1 MHPSEIVILTA
12 AAAVAGAV
20 NALAGGGM
28 LVAYPALVAFGL
40 SPIAANAT
48 ATVALL
54 SGGIGAQLG
63 YRKEMKGSGPFM
75 RGLVGPC
82 ITGGILGAFLLLKTP
97 PRQFAAMVP
106 GFVLLATILFAA
118 QAQITRFAVRIHARL
133 MGVSAAAPI
142 LDADLFAPRGTVR
155 DLDLHRILRRGRRG
169 DHAGELRIRRTAQH
183 PPDERTET
191 LERDAHQRHGGAD
204 LRGAAVARELA
215 DGAGDDVRLDRRRL
229 CELARGAA
237 GAGSQREDRNRG
249 DWRGDGRVAGRQR
262 STGAVIRSSSPLRSS
277 PRDHGATT
285 R

>member
-12 AAAVAGAV
+12 AAAAAGAV

-75 RGLVGPC
+75 RGLVVPC
-82 ITGGILGAFLLLKTP
+82 ITGGVLGAFLLLKTP

-142 LDADLFAPRGTVR
+142 LDAELFAPRAPAVS
-155 DLDLHRILRRGRRG
+155 LLV
-169 DHAGELRIRRTAQH
+169 AQF
-183 PPDERTET
+183 
-191 LERDAHQRHGGAD
+191 AISIYIGYFG
-204 LRGAAVARELA
+204 
-215 DGAGDDVRLDRRRL
+215 
-229 CELARGAA
+229 A
-237 GAGSQREDRNRG
+237 GAGAIMLANFGFAGLLNIHQMNGLKLWSGMLTNVTAALIFAAQPSLVSWPMVIVMTG
-249 DWRGDGRVAGRQR
+249 GSIVGGYASSRVAQR
-262 STGAVIRSSSPLRSS
+262 VSDKSVRIAIVVIGVAMAAWLAVNAIRARTG
-277 PRDHGATT
+277 
-285 R
+285 

>member
-75 RGLVGPC
+75 RGLVVPC

-142 LDADLFAPRGTVR
+142 LDAELFAPRAPAVS
-155 DLDLHRILRRGRRG
+155 LLV
-169 DHAGELRIRRTAQH
+169 AQF
-183 PPDERTET
+183 
-191 LERDAHQRHGGAD
+191 AISIYIGYFG
-204 LRGAAVARELA
+204 
-215 DGAGDDVRLDRRRL
+215 
-229 CELARGAA
+229 A
-237 GAGSQREDRNRG
+237 GAGAIMLANFGFAGLLNIHQMNGLKLWSGMLTNVTAALIFAVQPSLVHWPLVAVMTVG
-249 DWRGDGRVAGRQR
+249 SVAGGYASSRVAQR
-262 STGAVIRSSSPLRSS
+262 VSDRSVRIAIVAVGVAMAVWLTVSAIRSR
-277 PRDHGATT
+277 TM
-285 R
+285 

>member
-1 MHPSEIVILTA
+1 MSLTEIAILSACA
-12 AAAVAGAV
+12 AAAGAV

-28 LVAYPALVAFGL
+28 LVAYPVLVAFGL

-75 RGLVGPC
+75 RGLVVPC
-82 ITGGILGAFLLLKTP
+82 ITGGVLGAFLLLKTP

-142 LDADLFAPRGTVR
+142 LDAELFAPRAPAVS
-155 DLDLHRILRRGRRG
+155 LLV
-169 DHAGELRIRRTAQH
+169 AQF
-183 PPDERTET
+183 
-191 LERDAHQRHGGAD
+191 AISIYIGYFG
-204 LRGAAVARELA
+204 
-215 DGAGDDVRLDRRRL
+215 
-229 CELARGAA
+229 A
-237 GAGSQREDRNRG
+237 GAGAIMLANFGFAGLLNIHQMNGLKLWSGMLTNVTAALIFALQPSLVSWPMVIVMTG
-249 DWRGDGRVAGRQR
+249 GSIVGGYASSRVAQR
-262 STGAVIRSSSPLRSS
+262 VSDKSVRIAIVVIGVAMAAWLAVNAIRARTG
-277 PRDHGATT
+277 
-285 R
+285 

>member
-12 AAAVAGAV
+12 AAAAAGAV

-75 RGLVGPC
+75 RGLVVPC
-82 ITGGILGAFLLLKTP
+82 ITGGVLGAFLLLRTP
-97 PRQFAAMVP
+97 PKQFAAMVP

-133 MGVSAAAPI
+133 MGVTAAAPI
-142 LDADLFAPRGTVR
+142 LDAELFAPRAPAVS
-155 DLDLHRILRRGRRG
+155 LLV
-169 DHAGELRIRRTAQH
+169 AQF
-183 PPDERTET
+183 
-191 LERDAHQRHGGAD
+191 AISIYIGYFG
-204 LRGAAVARELA
+204 
-215 DGAGDDVRLDRRRL
+215 
-229 CELARGAA
+229 A
-237 GAGSQREDRNRG
+237 GAGAIMLANFGFAGLLNIHQMNGLKLWSGMLTNVTAALIFALQPSLVSWPMVIVMTG
-249 DWRGDGRVAGRQR
+249 GSIVGGYASSRVAQR
-262 STGAVIRSSSPLRSS
+262 VSDKSVRIAIVVIGVAMAAWLAVNAIRARTG
-277 PRDHGATT
+277 
-285 R
+285 

>member
-12 AAAVAGAV
+12 AAAAAGAV

-75 RGLVGPC
+75 RGLVVPC
-82 ITGGILGAFLLLKTP
+82 ITGGVLGAFLLLKTP
-97 PRQFAAMVP
+97 PKQFAAMVP

-142 LDADLFAPRGTVR
+142 LDAELFAPRAPTVA
-155 DLDLHRILRRGRRG
+155 LLV
-169 DHAGELRIRRTAQH
+169 AQF
-183 PPDERTET
+183 
-191 LERDAHQRHGGAD
+191 AISIYIGYFG
-204 LRGAAVARELA
+204 
-215 DGAGDDVRLDRRRL
+215 
-229 CELARGAA
+229 A
-237 GAGSQREDRNRG
+237 GAGAIMLANFGFAGLLNIHQMNGLKLWSGMLTNVTAALIFAVQPALVNWPMVLVMTFG
-249 DWRGDGRVAGRQR
+249 SVAGGYASSRVAQR
-262 STGAVIRSSSPLRSS
+262 VSDRSVRIAIVAIGVAMAVWLTVSAIRSR
-277 PRDHGATT
+277 TM
-285 R
+285 